1 MYNDHMSFAK
11 LYIISLISFLLLDG
25 FWIGFVA
32 SSFYKKHLGFLLSP
46 KVNYLPVAIFYLIY
60 VFGIVY
66 VVLEPNMGRS
76 LVQVF
81 ITGAIVGL
89 MAYSAYDFT
98 NQATIKDWPII
109 ITIVDILWGAFAS
122 GAVSVITM
130 YIAQNF

>member
-1 MYNDHMSFAK
+1 MSFIK

-25 FWIGFVA
+25 FWIGVVA

-46 KVNYLPVAIFYLIY
+46 KVNSLPVIIFYLIY

-76 LVQVF
+76 LAQVF

-98 NQATIKDWPII
+98 NQDTIKDWP
-109 ITIVDILWGAFAS
+109 TIVTVVDILWGAFAS

-130 YIAQNF
+130 YIAKNL